1 MTGPLDGRLPG
12 PVRQA
17 MARLEQA
24 GYRAYVVGGALR
36 DLLLGRQPQDYDLA
50 STAPPQQVSTL
61 FAQCRVVETGLRYG
75 TVTVHTG
82 GMALEITALR
92 RDGRYRDGRRPVE
105 VQAAATIEEDL
116 ARRDFTINAMA
127 YGEGKLIDPFGGQQD
142 LARRQIRTVGR
153 PEERFQED
161 ALRILRAL
169 RFAAVLGFS
178 IEAETAATL
187 REQKG
192 LLSQISQERITEEF
206 TKWACGPQGP
216 GVLRDFPE
224 LAAQVV
230 PELEPLFG
238 FDQHTPYHIYDVWEH
253 TLHVLDQV
261 PPDPITKLAA
271 LFHDIGKPACFFMG
285 RRGTGHFKGHGVV
298 SGAMTAQIM
307 RHMRY
312 SNQVREAV
320 CELVR
325 WHDENI
331 PQQDEAVR
339 LWLNRLGPRQMGR
352 LLDLQQADSLSKS
365 PWTDTRFAQELRGRM
380 ERILQRGD
388 CFTREQLAVNGQ
400 DLKGLGAAG
409 PRIGQLLDELL
420 RQVMRQ
426 PEQNQREILLDL
438 ARRRLEQS
446 GSGPIKKL

>member
-12 PVRQA
+12 PVQQA
-17 MARLEQA
+17 MALARA
-24 GYRAYVVGGALR
+24 GGLPGPRWWAAPCGY
-36 DLLLGRQPQDYDLA
+36 LLLGRQAPGRRGSA
-50 STAPPQQVSTL
+50 STAPPQQVRQAL
-61 FAQCRVVETGLRYG
+61 FAPAPRGLETGLRYG

-92 RDGRYRDGRRPVE
+92 QDGRYRDGRRPVE

-127 YGEGKLIDPFGGQQD
+127 YGAGKLIDPFGGQQD

-178 IEAETAATL
+178 IEAETAAAL

-325 WHDENI
+325 RHDENI

-339 LWLNRLGPRQMGR
+339 LWLEPSRPPANGPASG
-352 LLDLQQADSLSKS
+352 S
-365 PWTDTRFAQELRGRM
+365 
-380 ERILQRGD
+380 
-388 CFTREQLAVNGQ
+388 
-400 DLKGLGAAG
+400 AAG
-409 PRIGQLLDELL
+409 GQPVEIPLDRYPVRPRIARADGA
-420 RQVMRQ
+420 
-426 PEQNQREILLDL
+426 DL
-438 ARRRLEQS
+438 AAGGLFHKGTAGGERP
-446 GSGPIKKL
+446 GSERAGRCGSPDRPAAG